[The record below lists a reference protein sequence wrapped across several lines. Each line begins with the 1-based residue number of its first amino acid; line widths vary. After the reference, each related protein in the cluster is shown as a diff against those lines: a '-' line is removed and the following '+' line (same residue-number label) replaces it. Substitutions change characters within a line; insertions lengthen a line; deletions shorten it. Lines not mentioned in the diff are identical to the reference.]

1 VIASGKI
8 IGQGAPEK
16 LSEDK
21 NPEVQQF
28 LRGLPDGVVP
38 FHYPAVDYSQDL
50 LS

>member
-1 VIASGKI
+1 MIPSGKI
-8 IGQGAPEK
+8 IGQGAPER
-16 LSEDK
+16 LSKEK

-38 FHYPAVDYSQDL
+38 FHYPAIDYTQDL